1 MNSCKIK
8 EKVLLGIVS
17 IIVGVITGVL
27 TSFFG
32 QILLKLS
39 ELRVELFWI
48 FDSILAVVGFLFH
61 TVYLKIREKCG

>member
-8 EKVLLGIVS
+8 EKILLGIVS

-32 QILLKLS
+32 QVLLKVS
-39 ELRVELFWI
+39 DLRVEYFAYLIPF
-48 FDSILAVVGFLFH
+48 LAVVGFLFH
-61 TVYLKIREKCG
+61 TVYLKYG